1 MPLKLLLLLTIGC
14 GRQRKLKIESLLAN
28 ILVKKS
34 FNVPSFLSFSLWL
47 FSVYILWFPVSSCNR
62 VLLKIPFFTG
72 WPVTEDELKEAALH
86 SGVLSVEDDFLDAT
100 FRSKCEEIIPYP
112 NQVQPNECKDAFLHL
127 KEKFMEL

>member
-1 MPLKLLLLLTIGC
+1 MCHLFCHLAFACFLFTFCCLL
-14 GRQRKLKIESLLAN
+14 
-28 ILVKKS
+28 
-34 FNVPSFLSFSLWL
+34 
-47 FSVYILWFPVSSCNR
+47 FPGCNR
-62 VLLKIPFFTG
+62 VLLKMPFFTG